1 LEYIIDEE
9 NGIILDKITRD
20 RCLILTKARMTQIL
34 SRFTQIFQSSA
45 QVVITEAFKSAGER
59 YVTEVVEEKKA
70 NTVQFLRTAAL
81 RFTNAGLGRIEIVQ
95 FNEEKGEFNFRIHN
109 NFFSEITNEDA
120 TYCNCVEAFVAGM
133 YKAFFNKTPNIQET
147 KCKGKKDPYCEWQLT
162 P

>member
-1 LEYIIDEE
+1 M
-9 NGIILDKITRD
+9 
-20 RCLILTKARMTQIL
+20 AQIL

-45 QVVITEAFKSAGER
+45 QVIITEAFKSAGER

-109 NFFSEITNEDA
+109 NFFSEIANEDS
-120 TYCNCVEAFVAGM
+120 TYCNCVEAFVVGM

-147 KCKGKKDPYCEWQLT
+147 KCKGENDPYCEWQLT